1 MTPTKE
7 TLETASDGPS
17 QDDLVDMLAEEKIEQ
32 TKIELRE
39 KAEKW
44 AEEKA
49 NEKAI
54 AIANKEKILS
64 LELKSFED
72 LKTQIKYYSDGWALP
87 KGLSEA
93 QAMMTVQ
100 MGKQMWMSM
109 FEALQWI
116 WYVNGKMIIYWEVMI
131 SQLTKAGYKIEFIKT
146 DANICEVKI
155 SWANWEITETFKIEQ
170 AKNAWW
176 VKSFWPWKD
185 QPHLMLRYKAI
196 RQWMKFLCPEVMSWL
211 TTYEEA
217 VTETQPSIEAPNEV
231 EIQNTITDKFEKNEG

>member
-1 MTPTKE
+1 MVPTKE

-72 LKTQIKYYSDGWALP
+72 LKTQIKYYSDG
-87 KGLSEA
+87 
-93 QAMMTVQ
+93 
-100 MGKQMWMSM
+100 
-109 FEALQWI
+109 
-116 WYVNGKMIIYWEVMI
+116 
-131 SQLTKAGYKIEFIKT
+131 
-146 DANICEVKI
+146 
-155 SWANWEITETFKIEQ
+155 
-170 AKNAWW
+170 
-176 VKSFWPWKD
+176 
-185 QPHLMLRYKAI
+185 
-196 RQWMKFLCPEVMSWL
+196 
-211 TTYEEA
+211 
-217 VTETQPSIEAPNEV
+217 
-231 EIQNTITDKFEKNEG
+231 